1 MCRPAAAGVA
11 GATAA
16 LVMAGSF
23 ARHGAASPFLHIA
36 TARARFSRASA
47 EAVVSQGVPA
57 GQPPTFG
64 GANGTWPRPVSP
76 PASEPAGTFDAG
88 TFNARSAPVS
98 HSTGSRTST
107 DPGSRN
113 AGERTAART
122 RAVTSCPE
130 P

>member
-1 MCRPAAAGVA
+1 VK
-11 GATAA
+11 
-16 LVMAGSF
+16 AGSPSRAAVAATRAF
-23 ARHGAASPFLHIA
+23 CGAAVTGEMSPTFT

-113 AGERTAART
+113 AGDRTAART